1 MCFCFCFLWTLCF
14 FMCCLLILYLIV
26 LIVFDLLMCIWF
38 LPFSNCD
45 FFVLSLICFASFL
58 FFDLSIWFLP
68 VACLRFHLFW
78 IHQGFWP
85 YHNSFNN
92 TSRTYVLFLT
102 STSPARSLSE
112 LKFHEAMRKKCQR
125 LAARHRRK
133 QLLPLTHKFSRRFS
147 QKRVGVSSGWKK
159 AFKEGAR
166 SEPYLRTLTRR
177 KRSLLYRIGVKH
189 FPEHKA
195 RAVDLSQNFNFTELA
210 PYVPCLT
217 PRGEKYITS
226 RCRPLLGL
234 ESLRLQ
240 GLWVGDESDPEDFY
254 AGMSEALLK
263 DLAGNAFESSCF
275 AAAFWC
281 TLRLNACV
289 HRLQEPIQIPRT
301 LAPELEDG
309 PESDSDVRTS
319 YSDATTLRYGETR
332 RSKKKWGHTLRS
344 YF

>member
-1 MCFCFCFLWTLCF
+1 MFLFLFFVNIVCF
-14 FMCCLLILYLIV
+14 YV
-26 LIVFDLLMCIWF
+26 LFINFVFDCVDSFWF
-38 LPFSNCD
+38 VDVYLVFAIFKLW
-45 FFVLSLICFASFL
+45 FFLVLSLICFASFL
-58 FFDLSIWFLP
+58 FFDLSIWFLT

-85 YHNSFNN
+85 YHSFNN

>member
-1 MCFCFCFLWTLCF
+1 MFYSWLQLLLLGVCRSSNSMKPWERSAKGWLHDIDENNYYLWHTSSVGDFLRKGSECPVVGRRLSKKEPGRSLTFGHWQGGRGLCF
-14 FMCCLLILYLIV
+14 IEY
-26 LIVFDLLMCIWF
+26 
-38 LPFSNCD
+38 
-45 FFVLSLICFASFL
+45 
-58 FFDLSIWFLP
+58 
-68 VACLRFHLFW
+68 
-78 IHQGFWP
+78 
-85 YHNSFNN
+85 
-92 TSRTYVLFLT
+92 
-102 STSPARSLSE
+102 
-112 LKFHEAMRKKCQR
+112 
-125 LAARHRRK
+125 
-133 QLLPLTHKFSRRFS
+133 
-147 QKRVGVSSGWKK
+147 
-159 AFKEGAR
+159 
-166 SEPYLRTLTRR
+166 
-177 KRSLLYRIGVKH
+177 

>member
-1 MCFCFCFLWTLCF
+1 MAQTRNSLHLFSNFRFVAFGLFNGSFDSLWLSFECYLICFVQFPCVSVFVFCEHCVFS

-45 FFVLSLICFASFL
+45 FFLVLSLICFASFL

-177 KRSLLYRIGVKH
+177 KRSLLYRI
-189 FPEHKA
+189 FP
-195 RAVDLSQNFNFTELA
+195 RA
-210 PYVPCLT
+210 
-217 PRGEKYITS
+217 
-226 RCRPLLGL
+226 
-234 ESLRLQ
+234 
-240 GLWVGDESDPEDFY
+240 
-254 AGMSEALLK
+254 
-263 DLAGNAFESSCF
+263 
-275 AAAFWC
+275 
-281 TLRLNACV
+281 
-289 HRLQEPIQIPRT
+289 
-301 LAPELEDG
+301 
-309 PESDSDVRTS
+309 
-319 YSDATTLRYGETR
+319 
-332 RSKKKWGHTLRS
+332 
-344 YF
+344 

>member
-1 MCFCFCFLWTLCF
+1 MFLFLF
-14 FMCCLLILYLIV
+14 FVNIVFFYVLFINFVFDCVDSFWFVDVYLIFAIFK
-26 LIVFDLLMCIWF
+26 LWF
-38 LPFSNCD
+38 FL
-45 FFVLSLICFASFL
+45 VLSLICFASFL

-85 YHNSFNN
+85 YHSFNN